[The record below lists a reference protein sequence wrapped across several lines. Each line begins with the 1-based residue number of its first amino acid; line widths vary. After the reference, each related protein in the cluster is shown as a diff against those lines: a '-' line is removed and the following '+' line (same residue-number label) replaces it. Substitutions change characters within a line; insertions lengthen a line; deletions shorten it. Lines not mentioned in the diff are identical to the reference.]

1 MEQWETPSTAE
12 MPRDQRFRCALT
24 EAMPLLR
31 RYGFILTGDWHAA
44 EDLAQESVLRAWRE
58 QGLDQGLLAELLGR
72 AELRELLDPEVLAEV
87 EAEVQRLAPQRRAR
101 SAEGIETTTM
111 PETLEILDPS
121 PSPATRVHLAEAKDA
136 ITVAI
141 ESLPA
146 EQAEIL
152 ALRESRGLSFSEIA
166 ELLDIPV
173 PTAKSRIRYALL
185 KLARELK
192 SFSPEN
198 ER

>member
-24 EAMPLLR
+24 EAMPPLR

-44 EDLAQESVLRAWRE
+44 EDLAQESVLRAWRARE
-58 QGLDQGLLAELLGR
+58 SFDGQANVRTWLFAIARNYWRDQLRRKAGR
-72 AELRELLDPEVLAEV
+72 P
-87 EAEVQRLAPQRRAR
+87 
-101 SAEGIETTTM
+101 ETTTM

-185 KLARELK
+185 RLARELK
-192 SFSPEN
+192 AFSPEN
-198 ER
+198 E